1 MTELSS
7 GVIFLPSGITRMVSA
22 RIFPNAEMTNHF
34 AVMTREI
41 LSVTREILSVTRE
54 VLSISNHFAVM
65 TREVLLMMP
74 HFA

>member
-7 GVIFLPSGITRMVSA
+7 GVIFLPSGITQA
-22 RIFPNAEMTNHF
+22 IIAKIFPNAEMTNHF
-34 AVMTREI
+34 AVMTRE
-41 LSVTREILSVTRE
+41 

-65 TREVLLMMP
+65 TMEVLLMTP